1 MNLELG
7 LWLVL
12 WICWIEERSRAGRR
26 QSVLAPFCSAGDG
39 AAGTVTALLV
49 SFCSAVGS
57 GGCTLESV
65 LCLIATSRCHLRVN
79 ISVQILN
86 IDVVLG
92 NSVASTI
99 SANINSIPMLNGS
112 NFKDWKENVLI
123 VLGCM
128 DLDLAIR
135 IEKPASLTDASSPD
149 DRRNFEKWERSNRIS
164 LMIIKR
170 GIPEAFRGAVSEEVT
185 NAKEFL
191 AEIEKR
197 FAKNDKA
204 ETSTLLQSLISMKY
218 KSKGNIREYIM
229 QMSHTA
235 SKLKALKLDLSDDLL
250 VHLVLISLPAH
261 FSQFK
266 VSYNCQKEK
275 WTLNELISYCVQ
287 EEERLKL
294 DRTEI
299 ANLASTSKDKGK
311 KRKNRI

>member
-1 MNLELG
+1 MVLVVAVILEKKNPLDG
-7 LWLVL
+7 CWLKKKEKFGQ
-12 WICWIEERSRAGRR
+12 IGC
-26 QSVLAPFCSAGDG
+26 SV
-39 AAGTVTALLV
+39 AAAHATLR
-49 SFCSAVGS
+49 CSAVGAAS
-57 GGCTLESV
+57 GRLQRRRW
-65 LCLIATSRCHLRVN
+65 RC
-79 ISVQILN
+79 
-86 IDVVLG
+86 
-92 NSVASTI
+92 NSAASTI

-135 IEKPASLTDASSPD
+135 IEKPASLKDASSPD
-149 DRRNFEKWERSNRIS
+149 DRRNFEKWERSNRMS

-191 AEIEKR
+191 AEIEKH

-261 FSQFK
+261 FNQFK
-266 VSYNCQKEK
+266 PIAGIP
-275 WTLNELISYCVQ
+275 T
-287 EEERLKL
+287 KL
-294 DRTEI
+294 AE
-299 ANLASTSKDKGK
+299 
-311 KRKNRI
+311 

>member
-1 MNLELG
+1 MDSDSVIG
-7 LWLVL
+7 
-12 WICWIEERSRAGRR
+12 GRGR
-26 QSVLAPFCSAGDG
+26 VAATLSVFCSAEDG
-39 AAGTVTALLV
+39 AADCRYLSAIVVSRRGVAPWSLV
-49 SFCSAVGS
+49 LMKAAAAR
-57 GGCTLESV
+57 
-65 LCLIATSRCHLRVN
+65 CLIATSRYHLRVN
-79 ISVQILN
+79 ISVQRLN

-92 NSVASTI
+92 NSTASTI

-128 DLDLAIR
+128 DLDLALR
-135 IEKPASLTDASSPD
+135 IEKPTSLTDASSPD
-149 DRRNFEKWERSNRIS
+149 DRRNFEKWECSNRMS

-197 FAKNDKA
+197 FTKNDKA
-204 ETSTLLQSLISMKY
+204 ETSTLLQSLISVKY

-266 VSYNCQKEK
+266 ASYNCQKEK

-311 KRKNRI
+311 KRKTEYETA